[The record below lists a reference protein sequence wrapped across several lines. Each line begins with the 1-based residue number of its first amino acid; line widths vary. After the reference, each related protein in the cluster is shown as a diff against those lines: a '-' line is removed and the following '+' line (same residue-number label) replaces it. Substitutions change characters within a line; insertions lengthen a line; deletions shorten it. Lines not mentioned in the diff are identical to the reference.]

1 MKKKQDTLL
10 RNALSLLLLLF
21 TSITLILL
29 VITFMNSFKSSSE
42 LARNTFGF
50 PSTITLQNYITV
62 ITEDNFFKY
71 LFNSLFITLVGV
83 FFLLLLSAMVAY
95 GISRYEFKRKEVVST
110 YFLIGMMFP
119 VQLCVM
125 PLFVILRNMQLL
137 NTMTGVI
144 LLYIAGMSF
153 PVFTLTKFFRNIPS
167 SIEESARLDGASEF
181 RIFFSIIIPIC
192 KPVLATL
199 GLINGIRIWNDFY
212 IPMVFLSDSNK
223 RTLMLSVYKY
233 MSDFVRNWDLT
244 FAAVVLTL
252 IPILILYFLCSSQ
265 IVEGIT
271 DGTVKE

>member
-1 MKKKQDTLL
+1 MKNQKNTVL
-10 RNALSLLLLLF
+10 RSVISLLLLLF

-29 VITFMNSFKSSSE
+29 VITVMNSFKSSSE
-42 LARNTFGF
+42 LASNTFGI
-50 PSTITLQNYITV
+50 PKSITFDNYVAV
-62 ITEDNFFKY
+62 ITEDHFFRY
-71 LFNSLFITLVGV
+71 LVNSLVITLISI
-83 FFLLLLSAMVAY
+83 FLLLLLSAMVAY

-110 YFLIGMMFP
+110 YFLVGMMFP

-125 PLFVILRNMQLL
+125 PLFVILRNLQLL
-137 NTMTGVI
+137 NTITGVI
-144 LLYIAGMSF
+144 LLYVAGMSF
-153 PVFTLTKFFRNIPS
+153 PVFTLTKFFRNIPA

-181 RIFFSIIIPIC
+181 RIFFSIILPIC

-212 IPMVFLSDSNK
+212 VPMVFLSDSSK

-233 MSDFVRNWDLT
+233 MSDFIRNWDLT

-252 IPILILYFLCSSQ
+252 IPILVLYFAFSSQ
-265 IVEGIT
+265 IVDGVT

>member
-1 MKKKQDTLL
+1 
-10 RNALSLLLLLF
+10 
-21 TSITLILL
+21 
-29 VITFMNSFKSSSE
+29 
-42 LARNTFGF
+42 
-50 PSTITLQNYITV
+50 
-62 ITEDNFFKY
+62 
-71 LFNSLFITLVGV
+71 
-83 FFLLLLSAMVAY
+83 
-95 GISRYEFKRKEVVST
+95 
-110 YFLIGMMFP
+110 
-119 VQLCVM
+119 
-125 PLFVILRNMQLL
+125 MQLL

-153 PVFTLTKFFRNIPS
+153 PVFTLTKFFRNIPA